1 MNRIMTA
8 LALASMF
15 AAAPAFAKHQARKP
29 AVSSVAR
36 ADKAPEGGE
45 AKAPEGEKATPKKK
59 PSKKPAKKADETKT
73 ETKTEAA
80 PAK

>member
-15 AAAPAFAKHQARKP
+15 AASPAAFAKSVKKP
-29 AVSSVAR
+29 ASVAR

-59 PSKKPAKKADETKT
+59 TKKAPKKAETT